1 MSKKSDREKI
11 SNNHSS
17 GSCGVGFVCNVS
29 GVRSNEIIRCGIEA
43 VRNLTHRGAVGA
55 DGKTGDGAGVLFQLP
70 KKFLSK
76 IIDQAG
82 FKLSHI
88 DNLAVGS
95 FFLQGDVEQKI
106 ENTLQRLSL
115 KTIGWRDVPTDDD
128 ALGQSALSTKPR
140 ISQLFI
146 DTIDVEP
153 EKIEL
158 KLFLARR
165 SIEKEH
171 SNSVYISSL
180 SSKIIV
186 YKGMLVATNLDRF
199 YCDLADEY
207 MESAFCVFHQRFST
221 NTSPDWKLAQPF
233 RVLAHNGE
241 INTIQGNRNWMVS
254 IEHEIQDAL
263 SNLDGEKITPLVSFE
278 ESDSASLDRI
288 LELLML
294 SGFSPEH
301 AVSMCVPPALE
312 CCDFDETTRRR
323 VEAFFEY
330 QSFLMKP
337 WDGPAAI
344 VFTDGDTV
352 GAHLDRNGL
361 RPLRYTRT
369 EDDIFILGSET
380 GMVDLGEIRIKER
393 GRLGPGETISIKTGK
408 GSIRF
413 THEILKDLSEKK
425 PYGEWI
431 DRFLLKIEETEIRT
445 PVYPPDITR
454 KQAAFGYTEEEIQ
467 TSLKEM
473 AQSGKEMT

>member
-1 MSKKSDREKI
+1 
-11 SNNHSS
+11 
-17 GSCGVGFVCNVS
+17 
-29 GVRSNEIIRCGIEA
+29 
-43 VRNLTHRGAVGA
+43 
-55 DGKTGDGAGVLFQLP
+55 
-70 KKFLSK
+70 
-76 IIDQAG
+76 
-82 FKLSHI
+82 
-88 DNLAVGS
+88 
-95 FFLQGDVEQKI
+95 
-106 ENTLQRLSL
+106 
-115 KTIGWRDVPTDDD
+115 
-128 ALGQSALSTKPR
+128 
-140 ISQLFI
+140 
-146 DTIDVEP
+146 
-153 EKIEL
+153 
-158 KLFLARR
+158 
-165 SIEKEH
+165 
-171 SNSVYISSL
+171 
-180 SSKIIV
+180 
-186 YKGMLVATNLDRF
+186 
-199 YCDLADEY
+199 
-207 MESAFCVFHQRFST
+207 
-221 NTSPDWKLAQPF
+221 
-233 RVLAHNGE
+233 
-241 INTIQGNRNWMVS
+241 MVS

-408 GSIRF
+408 GSLRF
-413 THEILKDLSEKK
+413 THEILKELSEKK

-473 AQSGKEMT
+473 AQSGKR